1 MRQCIKLNAKTNNK
15 KKAIVVTDS
24 SYSIGCLNDWY
35 KIWEKNNWK
44 TTNGQDVSNKK
55 LIKKIVKQLQNVD
68 VEFVHVKGH
77 AGCVGNEM
85 ADKLAYAASTAQ
97 LP

>member
-1 MRQCIKLNAKTNNK
+1 LIICNNITIIINCSV
-15 KKAIVVTDS
+15 A
-24 SYSIGCLNDWY
+24 
-35 KIWEKNNWK
+35 EKNNWK